1 MKMERVGTVMCAR
14 WNYDFD
20 DLAKLEPNDISGREQ
35 ILSSVDS
42 TKNLEEDR
50 DWGVTV

>member
-1 MKMERVGTVMCAR
+1 MERMGAVMCAR
-14 WNYDFD
+14 WNYNFD
-20 DLAKLEPNDISGREQ
+20 DLAKLKPNDISGREQ